1 MQFSTLDWWI
11 FCIKNIANQ
20 LRFNVVDK
28 LPDIWYWNRQV
39 LVKKVYLAFDADI
52 FPSTANDEKRKVGDL
67 RSVVALLHWP
77 TTLTTPNLVTTDDNH
92 CRNLNGTECVVWTF
106 LRRPIRIG
114 RLHQSHSRSVREY
127 HWSGTVVFSSFSAVT
142 SLNMDFFCCFSPK
155 AVLLRWKCLKK
166 DVNTFYFCWT
176 GKKGRKGVT
185 MYHALFWPSFHKAQ
199 CF

>member
-11 FCIKNIANQ
+11 FCIKNITNQ

-142 SLNMDFFCCFSPK
+142 SLNMDFFCWFSPK

-166 DVNTFYFCWT
+166 DVNTFYFVELGRRA
-176 GKKGRKGVT
+176 GKVLPCT
-185 MYHALFWPSFHKAQ
+185 MFYFGHLFIKLSV
-199 CF
+199 